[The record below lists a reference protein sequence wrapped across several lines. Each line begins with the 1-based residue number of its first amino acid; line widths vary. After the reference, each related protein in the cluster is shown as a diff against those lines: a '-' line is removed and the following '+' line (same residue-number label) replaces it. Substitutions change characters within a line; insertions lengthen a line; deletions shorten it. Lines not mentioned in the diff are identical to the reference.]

1 VTIPIF
7 DAAAEFAAAAPDL
20 EAAALRTLRSGRYI
34 LGEEVESFERE
45 VADYLGTTHAVSCAS
60 GTDALTLALRAL
72 DIGSGDEVVTTAFT
86 FFATVSAILA
96 CGATPVLCD
105 IDPATFCIDPAE
117 AARRHSTTV
126 RAILPVHLY
135 GRMAELDPLLAL
147 GAPVVED
154 AAQAFGAVS
163 DGRQAGTIGTLGC
176 HSFFPTKNL
185 GGFGDG
191 GLVVTGD
198 ADLAAKLRMMRA
210 HGSREKYLHELVGTN
225 SRLDTLQA
233 SMLRVRLRRVDD
245 ALAARRAIA
254 AVYEEML
261 AELPVVTPG
270 AATEPV
276 HTHNI
281 YVIRIPSGRDDVAA
295 RLAASGIQTAV
306 HYATPI
312 HLQPAMRPFGY
323 AAGDFPEAER
333 ASREV
338 LTLPMY
344 PSLGPDGAR
353 AVANA
358 LREALR

>member
-1 VTIPIF
+1 MIPAF

-20 EAAALRTLRSGRYI
+20 EAAALRALRSGRYI
-34 LGEEVESFERE
+34 LGDEVESFEQE
-45 VADYLGTTHAVSCAS
+45 VTDYLGTEHSVSCAS
-60 GTDALTLALRAL
+60 GTDALTLAFHAL
-72 DIGSGDEVVTTAFT
+72 DIGPGDEVVTTVFT

-105 IDPATFCIDPAE
+105 IDPATFCIDPVS
-117 AARRHSTTV
+117 AARACSPKT
-126 RAILPVHLY
+126 RAIVPVHLF
-135 GRMAELDPLLAL
+135 GRMAEVDPLVAL
-147 GAPVVED
+147 GYPVVED
-154 AAQAFGAVS
+154 AAQAFGAIS
-163 DGRQAGTIGTLGC
+163 NGRHAGTIGAVGC

-191 GLVVTGD
+191 GLVVTAD
-198 ADLAAKLRMMRA
+198 ADLAAKVRMLRA

-225 SRLDTLQA
+225 SRLDALQA
-233 SMLRVRLRRVDD
+233 SMLRVRLRRLDE

-254 AVYEEML
+254 GVYEEML
-261 AELPVVTPG
+261 AGLPVVTP
-270 AATEPV
+270 APAPELA

-281 YVIRIPSGRDDVAA
+281 YVIRIPSGRDEVAG

-306 HYATPI
+306 HYATPV

-323 AAGDFPEAER
+323 ATGDFPEAER

-338 LTLPMY
+338 LTLPMF

-353 AVANA
+353 TVANA
-358 LREALR
+358 LRGALR